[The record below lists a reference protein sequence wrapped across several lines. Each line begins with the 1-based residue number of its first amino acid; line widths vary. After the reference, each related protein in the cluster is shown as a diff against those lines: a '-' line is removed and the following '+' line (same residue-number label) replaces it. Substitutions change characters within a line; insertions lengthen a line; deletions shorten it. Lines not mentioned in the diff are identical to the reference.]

1 MKTFRRLVNIALEHK
16 NLMAVSLLFGFSTIG
31 SSVGLLMASAYII
44 ARAALHPSIAV
55 LQVAIVGVRFFGVLR
70 GVSRYVERLVSH
82 NVTFRLLAKFRVWF
96 YKSIEPLAPAGLA
109 KYRSGDLLARV
120 VSDVES
126 LEHIYIRVLFP
137 PLVAAAISILMWV
150 LFGIYGIEY
159 SLLITVSLFVAA
171 VFVPIITRKLSK
183 KDGSEFV
190 KTRSSLNVFSIDLS
204 DGLTELIAF
213 GNEKNF
219 MDNYNKINNRFSSLQ
234 KRISAIDGLNETLI
248 ILVMN
253 ISILVVFFLAIPEI
267 SSKLTGIDLAVIVVG
282 IMASFE
288 AVLPIPTAVQH
299 YEMSIKAADR
309 IFEITDAEP
318 TVDFTNAKITE
329 TESNSLK
336 FENVSFAYKENN
348 EVLKNLDLI
357 IPENNHIAIVGA
369 SGAGKS
375 TLANLLVRFYE
386 PQAGNIY
393 LGNALLS
400 KLNENTLRN
409 KITLVDQKPYF
420 FNGTVKENLLI
431 AKPDASD
438 EELLS
443 ALRKANIEELVNSL
457 PEGLSTY
464 IGSKGFMLSGGERQR
479 LAIARAL
486 LKKSPIMIFDEP
498 TANLDTKNE
507 NEILNTIFSAAKDK
521 TLILIT
527 HRLVQLDKVQRI
539 IVMKKG
545 EIIETGSF
553 EELYSHKTEFRKM
566 YDLQRNLLV

>member
-1 MKTFRRLVNIALEHK
+1 
-16 NLMAVSLLFGFSTIG
+16 
-31 SSVGLLMASAYII
+31 
-44 ARAALHPSIAV
+44 
-55 LQVAIVGVRFFGVLR
+55 
-70 GVSRYVERLVSH
+70 
-82 NVTFRLLAKFRVWF
+82 
-96 YKSIEPLAPAGLA
+96 
-109 KYRSGDLLARV
+109 
-120 VSDVES
+120 
-126 LEHIYIRVLFP
+126 
-137 PLVAAAISILMWV
+137 
-150 LFGIYGIEY
+150 
-159 SLLITVSLFVAA
+159 
-171 VFVPIITRKLSK
+171 
-183 KDGSEFV
+183 
-190 KTRSSLNVFSIDLS
+190 
-204 DGLTELIAF
+204 
-213 GNEKNF
+213 

-336 FENVSFAYKENN
+336 FGNVSFAYKENN

>member
-213 GNEKNF
+213 GNEKDF